1 MTAQNIEKKVTE
13 LKELK
18 AMVKAFESEIAE
30 IEHELK
36 NEMTAMGTEEYTIG
50 IHTIRY
56 KAVTSNRF
64 DGKAFKADFEDI
76 YTEYCKPSTS
86 MRFTVA

>member
-1 MTAQNIEKKVTE
+1 MTNTNMEKKIVE

-30 IEHELK
+30 LEHDLK
-36 NEMTAMGTEEYTIG
+36 NEMTARQTEECTIG
-50 IHTIRY
+50 THTIRY
-56 KAVTSNRF
+56 KEVKTNRF
-64 DGKAFKADFEDI
+64 DSKAFKADFEDI
-76 YTEYCKPSTS
+76 YKEYCKPSVS

>member
-1 MTAQNIEKKVTE
+1 MTHANIEKKIVE

-18 AMVKAFESEIAE
+18 TMIKAFESEAAE
-30 IEHELK
+30 LEHQLK
-36 NEMTAMGTEEYTIG
+36 NEMTSRQTDELTIG

-56 KAVTSNRF
+56 KEVTSNRF
-64 DGKAFKADFEDI
+64 DSKAFKADFEDI
-76 YTEYCKPSTS
+76 YTEYCKPSKS

>member
-1 MTAQNIEKKVTE
+1 MTSANMEEKITE

-36 NEMTAMGTEEYTIG
+36 NEMTALQKDEYTIG

-56 KAVTSNRF
+56 KEVTSNRF
-64 DGKAFKADFEDI
+64 DSKAFKADFEDI
-76 YTEYCKPSTS
+76 YKEYCKPSTS

>member
-1 MTAQNIEKKVTE
+1 MTSANMEKKITE

-18 AMVKAFESEIAE
+18 AMIKAFESEVAE
-30 IEHELK
+30 IEYELK
-36 NEMTAMGTEEYTIG
+36 NEMTARQAEEYTIG

-56 KAVTSNRF
+56 KEVITNRF
-64 DGKAFKADFEDI
+64 DSKAFKADFEDI
-76 YTEYCKPSTS
+76 YTEYCKPSKS